1 MDGKIVPQPR
11 DKGWRRRVRKRGSQ
25 PSYWG
30 GQMEWGGAGGRPQ
43 RGHLGEEKSA
53 VSPGGP
59 WGGSTGLAL
68 QS

>member
-1 MDGKIVPQPR
+1 MEEESQEERFSTLLLGRADGV
-11 DKGWRRRVRKRGSQ
+11 
-25 PSYWG
+25 
-30 GQMEWGGAGGRPQ
+30 GGAGGRPQ